1 MKIINYAASA
11 IALAIASS
19 AIVSG
24 SPALAGETKFGA
36 VPVAPNPAVAGRGR
50 ILIPTSSL
58 ERPEDIG
65 RRVHTNHLIFATSGE
80 TEPAISPDTTFHET
94 PASIACVYGFVAVKQ
109 GCNPAVVTA
118 VSKGGGKMIAIVD
131 AYHNPSGV
139 SDLKAFSSKYG
150 IATPN
155 IEVAYCSASACGVS
169 SPPPVDTGWALES
182 ALDIEA
188 AHAIAPQAK
197 ILLVEA

>member
-1 MKIINYAASA
+1 
-11 IALAIASS
+11 
-19 AIVSG
+19 
-24 SPALAGETKFGA
+24 
-36 VPVAPNPAVAGRGR
+36 
-50 ILIPTSSL
+50 
-58 ERPEDIG
+58 
-65 RRVHTNHLIFATSGE
+65 
-80 TEPAISPDTTFHET
+80 FHET

-131 AYHNPSGV
+131 AYHNPSAV

-197 ILLVEA
+197 ILLVEARSSSWADILRAVDYAGGRVRAAGGGESSLSWGGSELSG